1 MGGWNGIS
9 CTESSFTVVCG
20 VDLPKQSGIR
30 EQRSEQGPLCK
41 SAVDTAT
48 CYGRMDFFISGW
60 VGRGKAG
67 SHSMAETLHAEV
79 IHSDRA
85 SYFS

>member
-30 EQRSEQGPLCK
+30 EQRSEQGHSVNLLL
-41 SAVDTAT
+41 TLLRAT
-48 CYGRMDFFISGW
+48 EGW
-60 VGRGKAG
+60 IFSFLAG
-67 SHSMAETLHAEV
+67 LAEARRVPTVWLK
-79 IHSDRA
+79 RCMQR
-85 SYFS
+85 